1 MAYTSSG
8 AKAYA
13 IAHQMQ
19 MRVAAGA
26 EHPAHAEHIKEF
38 VDYANNLVDHY
49 YQMTIAYIDKS
60 VDQAAD
66 KAVQKAMNDT
76 KVQLQVDAK
85 SAQSAENSIRSIFRN
100 IFG

>member
-1 MAYTSSG
+1 MSYTAAG
-8 AKAYA
+8 AKAYM

-26 EHPAHAEHIKEF
+26 ENPAHAEHIREF
-38 VDYANNLVDHY
+38 VDYANNLMEHY
-49 YQMTIAYIDKS
+49 YQMTIAYIDKI

-66 KAVQKAMNDT
+66 KAVQKALNDT
-76 KVQLQVDAK
+76 KVQLQVDEK
-85 SAQSAENSIRSIFRN
+85 SAQSAEKSIRSIFRN